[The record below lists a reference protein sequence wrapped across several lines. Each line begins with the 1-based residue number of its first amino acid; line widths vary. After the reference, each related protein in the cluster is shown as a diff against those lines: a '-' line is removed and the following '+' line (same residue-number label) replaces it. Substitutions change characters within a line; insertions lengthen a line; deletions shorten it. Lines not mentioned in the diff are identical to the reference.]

1 MFMAVTLFFDSF
13 TNIVTI
19 TFSTLIL
26 IELLNVLSEVRKIK
40 RKMVISILVTL
51 GVYLASLVYLR

>member
-26 IELLNVLSEVRKIK
+26 IELLNVISEVRKIK
-40 RKMVISILVTL
+40 FKMVASVVLTLIIYFSSIML
-51 GVYLASLVYLR
+51 LR